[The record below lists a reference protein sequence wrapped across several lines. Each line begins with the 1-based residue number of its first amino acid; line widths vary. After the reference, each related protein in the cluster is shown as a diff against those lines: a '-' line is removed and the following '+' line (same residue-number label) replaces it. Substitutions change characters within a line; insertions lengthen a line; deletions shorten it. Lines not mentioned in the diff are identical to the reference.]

1 MAHYF
6 IGDVQGCYGPLQRLL
21 EKIRFDPAEDRLIFC
36 GDVVSRGGESLEVL
50 RLLHSLH
57 KRVTVTL
64 GNHDFHLLAED
75 VRFPEGGTPN
85 HEFRRILQAEDRG
98 KLIDWLASQRLAYW
112 HKPAKL
118 IALHAGVIPQ
128 WTAKDTLAYAG
139 EVETV
144 LRSPKRSKFL
154 RKLFRDR
161 RRVWHEDLT
170 GMKRRAMITHVLT
183 RIRYCDAAG
192 KLNLSAT
199 GPPGTQPAGYLPW
212 FKHKHRL
219 TRNVMIAFGHW
230 ASLGIRVRKRYVAL
244 DSGCV
249 WGGSLSAWR
258 AEDGELIQVPC
269 KAKKSPKKKNPKE
282 KNPKK
287 KI

>member
-6 IGDVQGCYGPLQRLL
+6 IGDVQGCYEPLQRLL
-21 EKIRFDPAEDRLIFC
+21 KRIRFDPAEDRLIFC

-50 RLLHSLH
+50 RLLRSLR
-57 KRVTVTL
+57 KRVIVTL

-75 VRFPEGGTPN
+75 VRFPNGGTPN
-85 HEFRRILQAEDRG
+85 GEFRRILQAKDRE
-98 KLIDWLASQRLAYW
+98 KLIEWLAGQRMAYW
-112 HKPAKL
+112 HKPNKL

-128 WTAKDTLAYAG
+128 WTAKDTLAYAA
-139 EVETV
+139 EVEAV
-144 LRSPKRSKFL
+144 LRSPKRTKFL

-161 RRVWHEDLT
+161 RRVWHRDLG
-170 GMKRRAMITHVLT
+170 GMKRRAMITHILT

-219 TRNVMIAFGHW
+219 TRNVKFAFGHW
-230 ASLGIRVRKRYVAL
+230 ASLGTRVKKRYVAL

-249 WGGSLSAWR
+249 WGGQLSAWR
-258 AEDGELIQVPC
+258 AEDGELFQVPC
-269 KAKKSPKKKNPKE
+269 KAKKSPKKKGG
-282 KNPKK
+282 KK
-287 KI
+287 KT